1 MLKKIVV
8 GVLVLSILGC
18 IAGVVVKDAFVYVLS
33 LMMLVAAI
41 LFGLLMLTV
50 NFVWR
55 LFPED
60 FKKTRRVTKRRFDT
74 IIFSS
79 ALFFYITSGLI
90 DEIYLRGMSGL
101 IRWLGIVTIFVFA
114 AFWGWGLIRRTK
126 IKTMAIG
133 SVIFVLLIVSVLLI
147 GSTSLKSDKAAVD
160 SSLAKLGSLPYLDW
174 VPAEKDI
181 EKKGVIQY
189 DHKLTFDGL
198 NLYSSATA
206 NEAYL
211 IDMQGN
217 VVHRWSEDIH
227 GRDVEEQHVELC
239 KNGDLLAIMK
249 DRMLMRLDWDSKV
262 KWKTN
267 IRIHHDIYID
277 ENKQMYYVLAR
288 EDAMVFWHKIP
299 VPILS
304 DFIAVLSWEGKAKRK
319 IYLYDLIK
327 EQIPLTKI
335 VRLYTGIFRFKEIAK
350 FFVHR
355 VHRNYICQ
363 DSWHFD
369 IIHTNSIEAMDRD
382 IEGFCKKG
390 DWLISIRDLDLIVI
404 LDPEKEE
411 FVWSW
416 GPGELSMQH
425 DARLLENGN
434 VLVFDNGCSR
444 GFSRIIELEPL
455 TKKIVWEYKSNPPET
470 FYSALRG
477 SSQRLPNGNT
487 LITDGNKGRA
497 FEVTSKGE
505 VVWDFYNT
513 NIRAKEKVREA
524 IYRLTRITDLEDYKL
539 KLRVR
544 KIHQST
550 TDTVLEF

>member
-41 LFGLLMLTV
+41 LFGLLMLTA

-101 IRWLGIVTIFVFA
+101 TRLLGIVTILGFA
-114 AFWGWGLIRRTK
+114 VFWGRGLIRRTK

-147 GSTSLKSDKAAVD
+147 GSISFKTGKTAV
-160 SSLAKLGSLPYLDW
+160 SSPLAKLGSLPYLDW

-189 DHKLTFDGL
+189 DPNLTSDGL
-198 NLYSSATA
+198 NLYSSATE

-217 VVHRWSEDIH
+217 IVHRWSEDTLS
-227 GRDVEEQHVELC
+227 RDVEKQHVELC

-249 DRMLMRLDWDSKV
+249 DLMLMRLDWDSKV

-267 IRIHHDIYID
+267 IRIHHDVYTD

-299 VPILS
+299 LPILS
-304 DFIAVLSWEGKAKRK
+304 DFIAVLSWEGKAKKK
-319 IYLYDLIK
+319 IYLYNLIK
-327 EQIPLTKI
+327 EQIPLSRI

-350 FFVHR
+350 FFVHK

-390 DWLISIRDLDLIVI
+390 DWLISMRDLDLIVI

-455 TKKIVWEYKSNPPET
+455 TNKIVWEYKSNPPET

-487 LITDGNKGRA
+487 LITEGNKGHV
-497 FEVTSKGE
+497 FEVTSKGK

-513 NIRAKEKVREA
+513 NIRAKEKLREP

-539 KLRVR
+539 KL
-544 KIHQST
+544 
-550 TDTVLEF
+550 